1 MVTTRGLTSAQLMHL
16 SAWTRTDHPTSPCA
30 QYMDRIYVKHQNKTQ
45 VNQLGLD
52 LWRDVVVRN
61 KRIRERL
68 RSTLLGLVHRERAGE
83 VIDRALMRNIT
94 TVRTPSPV
102 SLHVLCGRQQKL
114 LGSSHT
120 NRVSVL
126 LPAHGRIFENQ
137 KSVHTLSASMRGFE

>member
-1 MVTTRGLTSAQLMHL
+1 
-16 SAWTRTDHPTSPCA
+16 
-30 QYMDRIYVKHQNKTQ
+30 MDRIYVKHQNKTQ

-94 TVRTPSPV
+94 TVSRSRGARACA
-102 SLHVLCGRQQKL
+102 SAR
-114 LGSSHT
+114 
-120 NRVSVL
+120 RRWVL
-126 LPAHGRIFENQ
+126 LLAAHTSG
-137 KSVHTLSASMRGFE
+137 V

>member
-1 MVTTRGLTSAQLMHL
+1 MLTS
-16 SAWTRTDHPTSPCA
+16 RVPCV

-68 RSTLLGLVHRERAGE
+68 RSTLLGLVHRERTGE

-94 TVRTPSPV
+94 MVRGLASGRTRTCQREDSGRL
-102 SLHVLCGRQQKL
+102 SLAYASAMCCRQHQL
-114 LGSSHT
+114 LGCTAASLPCMPLPRLYSHR
-120 NRVSVL
+120 RVPCRTAPRS
-126 LPAHGRIFENQ
+126 
-137 KSVHTLSASMRGFE
+137 KMS

>member
-1 MVTTRGLTSAQLMHL
+1 MNCDVSLYVVS
-16 SAWTRTDHPTSPCA
+16 A

-68 RSTLLGLVHRERAGE
+68 RSTLLGLVHRERTGE

-94 TVRTPSPV
+94 TVR
-102 SLHVLCGRQQKL
+102 GFARQ
-114 LGSSHT
+114 SVT
-120 NRVSVL
+120 RVSRN
-126 LPAHGRIFENQ
+126 G
-137 KSVHTLSASMRGFE
+137 